1 MLATRRTRRV
11 NAILTIF
18 ARVAHGAPMPRRPAP
33 RSAGILFAILPLAG
47 AVGVGFLGQPVI
59 GLLAGL
65 ALAAVLT
72 TLFWLID
79 RRR

>member
-1 MLATRRTRRV
+1 MLATRRTRKV

-18 ARVAHGAPMPRRPAP
+18 ARAVHGAGMPRRPAP

-47 AVGVGFLGQPVI
+47 AIGVGFLGQPVI

-65 ALAAVLT
+65 ALATVLT
-72 TLFWLID
+72 TLYWLVD
-79 RRR
+79 RKR

>member
-1 MLATRRTRRV
+1 MR
-11 NAILTIF
+11 
-18 ARVAHGAPMPRRPAP
+18 APMPRQTSP
-33 RSAGILFAILPLAG
+33 RSTGILFAILPIAG
-47 AVGVGFLGQPVI
+47 AVGAGFLGQPVI

-65 ALAAVLT
+65 AAAAVLT

>member
-1 MLATRRTRRV
+1 
-11 NAILTIF
+11 
-18 ARVAHGAPMPRRPAP
+18 MPRSPAP

-47 AVGVGFLGQPVI
+47 AIGLGFLIGQPVI

-65 ALAAVLT
+65 ALAAVLV